1 MWKALLVCAPVVA
14 LVAWSLQFFRVNI
27 PSRFVMAGAVAAWL
41 LMAAT
46 VQARV
51 SNDWRTQYQIDR
63 YARNRGLDAPHPAD
77 TEDEG

>member
-1 MWKALLVCAPVVA
+1 
-14 LVAWSLQFFRVNI
+14 
-27 PSRFVMAGAVAAWL
+27 MAGAVAAWL

-63 YARNRGLDAPHPAD
+63 YARNRGLDAPHPAE
-77 TEDEG
+77 TEDQG